1 MEITY
6 LKTKYIYKL
15 LNQKRDMSEQSMNS
29 VQGHWALAKMGKKV
43 LRPGGKELTN
53 KMINK
58 LGITTSDE
66 VVEFAPGLGFTAN
79 IALNHRPK
87 TYTGVELDKKAAA
100 I

>member
-1 MEITY
+1 
-6 LKTKYIYKL
+6 
-15 LNQKRDMSEQSMNS
+15 MSEQSMNS
-29 VQGHWALAKMGKKV
+29 IQGHWALAKMGKKV

-58 LGITTSDE
+58 LGIITSDE

-87 TYTGVELDKKAAA
+87 NLHGSRTRQESCCYFTEKNKWAGT
-100 I
+100 